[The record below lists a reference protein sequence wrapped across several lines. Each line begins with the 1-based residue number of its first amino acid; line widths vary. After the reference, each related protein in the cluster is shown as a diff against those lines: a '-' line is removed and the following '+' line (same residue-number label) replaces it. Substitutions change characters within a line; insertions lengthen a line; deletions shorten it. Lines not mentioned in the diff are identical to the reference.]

1 MKKLIV
7 IAAFMVGLASCGSNE
22 NTNTTNGD
30 STQTQVPSN
39 DTKVTQGNIQLP
51 PETNGATGTTGTGTV
66 SDSGNAAH
74 PGSDTS
80 NHVPKK

>member
-1 MKKLIV
+1 MKKLLA
-7 IAAFMVGLASCGSNE
+7 IAAFMVGLASCGGNE
-22 NTNTTNGD
+22 NTNKTSAD
-30 STQTQVPSN
+30 STQTQLPSN
-39 DTKVTQGNIQLP
+39 DKKVTQGSIQVP

-80 NHVPKK
+80 YHTPKK